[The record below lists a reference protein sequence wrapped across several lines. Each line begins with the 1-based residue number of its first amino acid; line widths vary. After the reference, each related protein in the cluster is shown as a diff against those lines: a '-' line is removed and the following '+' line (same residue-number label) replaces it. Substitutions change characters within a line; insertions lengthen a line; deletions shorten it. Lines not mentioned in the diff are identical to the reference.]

1 MTLLEFIDEHLMSS
15 NIEVYSSSGAKIADI
30 EQCDESGISQIR
42 EYARGEVVKVV
53 EAENAIVAYVEK
65 KPFEERP
72 PITMGYPGEL
82 QDEAAF
88 SLDWRSREPKAS
100 TKQLA
105 FLAKNHK
112 LYMAIKKPQWPNDP
126 KDLLR
131 YEASDAMT
139 EILNIIRKDKRS

>member
-15 NIEVYSSSGAKIADI
+15 DIDVYSSDGAKVAHI
-30 EQCDESGISQIR
+30 ERCDESGISSIR
-42 EYARGEVVKVV
+42 DYARGEVVKTV
-53 EAENAIVAYVEK
+53 ETEDGVAAYVVR
-65 KPFEERP
+65 KPFEKRQ
-72 PITMGYPGEL
+72 PITKGYPGEL
-82 QDEAAF
+82 EDEASF

-105 FLAKNHK
+105 FLAKYHS
-112 LYMAIKKPQWPNDP
+112 LYLSIKKPHWPADP

-139 EILNIIRKDKRS
+139 EILKIVRGK